1 MFTNQEE
8 STIAQWIEMFPTCT
22 TADELLSKV
31 MDHMNSFSA
40 KMANPTNLQL
50 AKDTLF
56 LQLSKQ
62 EGLTITNMANLYFR
76 DWNPESKIM
85 RYFDLD

>member
-1 MFTNQEE
+1 MFTTQEE

-22 TADELLSKV
+22 TANELLSEV
-31 MDHMNSFSA
+31 MDHMNSFSD

-56 LQLSKQ
+56 LS
-62 EGLTITNMANLYFR
+62 LT
-76 DWNPESKIM
+76 K
-85 RYFDLD
+85 